1 MDRQDVLEELPPY
14 VLGLLD
20 QETPETATVPGR
32 SLPPS
37 AQAVLDVLPTDKETP
52 FDQILRTSGLSISQ
66 LNEVLLR
73 LEMKGLV
80 RQWPGKVFTR
90 KFV

>member
-1 MDRQDVLEELPPY
+1 MFS
-14 VLGLLD
+14 
-20 QETPETATVPGR
+20 GR
-32 SLPPS
+32 DGKYGNGTGIQIGNSG
-37 AQAVLDVLPTDKETP
+37 LDVLPTDKETP